1 MRNLQN
7 RIVTAFVAVLLLAAA
22 PMVSAQAQNPQRENP
37 VFASKLNL
45 SMEQRH
51 IIMEF
56 IKSRNV
62 TSEPSNVKV
71 TIGQVIPKTV
81 QLQAMPADVGQKVS
95 QVRNYSYFLKNNQVV
110 LVDPKDNKI
119 AEVIEIK

>member
-1 MRNLQN
+1 MFKTQSKFAATAVAAL
-7 RIVTAFVAVLLLAAA
+7 ICLTSSVT
-22 PMVSAQAQNPQRENP
+22 AQAQNPQRESP

-56 IKSRNV
+56 IKGRN
-62 TSEPSNVKV
+62 TGNEPSNVSTSV
-71 TIGQVIPKTV
+71 GQTVPKTV
-81 QLQAMPADVGQKVS
+81 PLQAMPAEVGAKVS
-95 QVRNYSYFLKNNQVV
+95 QVRNYSYFIKNNKIV

-119 AEVIEIK
+119 AEIIELP

>member
-1 MRNLQN
+1 MFKTQ
-7 RIVTAFVAVLLLAAA
+7 VKLAALA
-22 PMVSAQAQNPQRENP
+22 VTTLVCLTSTLPAQAQSPQRESP

-62 TSEPSNVKV
+62 RSEPGNVSTTV
-71 TIGQVIPKTV
+71 GQTIPSTV
-81 QLQAMPADVGQKVS
+81 QLQAMPVDVGQKVS
-95 QVRNYSYFLKNNQVV
+95 QVRNYSYFVKNNQIV

-119 AEVIEIK
+119 AEVIELK

>member
-1 MRNLQN
+1 MFKTQSK
-7 RIVTAFVAVLLLAAA
+7 LAAA
-22 PMVSAQAQNPQRENP
+22 TVAALVCLTSGAMAQAQSPQRESP
-37 VFASKLNL
+37 VFAAKLNL

-56 IKSRNV
+56 IKSRN
-62 TSEPSNVKV
+62 TGNEPGNVSTTV
-71 TIGQVIPKTV
+71 GQTVPKTV

-95 QVRNYSYFLKNNQVV
+95 QVRNYSYFIKNNKIV

-119 AEVIEIK
+119 AEVIELQ

>member
-1 MRNLQN
+1 MIKSQVKL
-7 RIVTAFVAVLLLAAA
+7 VAAA
-22 PMVSAQAQNPQRENP
+22 IAALVYLTSGLTAQAQSPPRESP
-37 VFASKLNL
+37 VFAAKLNL

-56 IKSRNV
+56 IKSRN
-62 TSEPSNVKV
+62 TGNEPGNVSTAV
-71 TIGQVIPKTV
+71 GQTVPKTV

-95 QVRNYSYFLKNNQVV
+95 QVRNYSYFVKNNKIV

-119 AEVIEIK
+119 AEVIELQ

>member
-1 MRNLQN
+1 MRHS
-7 RIVTAFVAVLLLAAA
+7 RAMCAALAAA
-22 PMVSAQAQNPQRENP
+22 IMLAASSSAHAQAPRRESP
-37 VFASKLNL
+37 VFAAKLNL

-56 IKSRNV
+56 IKSRN
-62 TSEPSNVKV
+62 TGNEPGNVSTTV
-71 TIGQVIPKTV
+71 GQTVPKTV

-95 QVRNYSYFLKNNQVV
+95 QVRNYSYFIKNNKIV

-119 AEVIEIK
+119 AEVIELQ

>member
-1 MRNLQN
+1 MRNVQN
-7 RIVTAFVAVLLLAAA
+7 RIATAIAAALLLTTA
-22 PMVSAQAQNPQRENP
+22 PLVSAQTQNPQRESP

-56 IKSRNV
+56 IKGRNV
-62 TSEPSNVKV
+62 ASEPSNVKV
-71 TIGQVIPKTV
+71 TVGQVIPKTV

-119 AEVIEIK
+119 AEVIEMR